1 MVNANARKDLSAGL
15 SLHDIH
21 LSPVAGRSPGMP
33 DLKLVSRLFPRVAF
47 VALAALALG
56 ACEDAKYRTTSNKH
70 NVPLTPELYSL
81 MSQNG
86 MRRENPVLIRSF
98 KKESE
103 MEIWKQTS
111 AGDYKLL
118 KTYPMCRWS
127 GQLGPK
133 KREGDRMAPEG
144 FYPITPAQMNPNSSY
159 HLAFNMGFPNAYDRQ
174 LGRSGNFLM
183 VHGACSSMGCYSMT
197 DDQIQ
202 EIYALVREAH
212 NGGQRSVQMQA
223 MPFRMTPENMAKHRL
238 DSNIAFWKNLK
249 EGSDIFEA
257 TRREPQVAAC
267 SGKYGFNGECGTPRM
282 DSSAVAAIQDKR
294 SRDEARVAE
303 LVARGTP
310 AIRLVYDDG
319 DQHKSFKQILAS
331 SGAAS
336 LNASTSWSSRDVGIS
351 RIEALTAGP
360 TVVVLDGKGN
370 QRGAARAQS
379 ADSDAVLAAASSAET
394 ATPLAAAAAPVAA
407 TPRPAAPRTV
417 AAAASARPVATTQ
430 VARSAAP
437 APAAPVAA
445 APAAQQPSVMSRVM
459 SLNPFASSPAPATG
473 AQAAVQ

>member
-1 MVNANARKDLSAGL
+1 
-15 SLHDIH
+15 
-21 LSPVAGRSPGMP
+21 MP
-33 DLKLVSRLFPRVAF
+33 DLKIMSRLLPRVAF

-56 ACEDAKYRTTSNKH
+56 ACEESRYRTTSNKH
-70 NVPLTPELYSL
+70 NIPLTPELYSL
-81 MSQNG
+81 MSQSG
-86 MRRENPVLIRSF
+86 MRKENPVLIRSF

-103 MEIWKQTS
+103 LEIWKQTS

-133 KREGDRMAPEG
+133 KREGDRMTPEG
-144 FYPITPAQMNPNSSY
+144 FYAITPAQMNPNSSF
-159 HLAFNMGFPNAYDRQ
+159 HLSFNMGFPNAYDRQ
-174 LGRSGNFLM
+174 HGRTGNFLM

-202 EIYALVREAH
+202 EIYALVREAQ
-212 NGGQRSVQMQA
+212 NGGQRAVQMQA
-223 MPFRMTPENMAKHRL
+223 MPFRMTPENMAKHRQ

-249 EGSDIFEA
+249 EGSDIFET

-267 SGKYGFNGECGTPRM
+267 SGKYGFNGDCGTPRI
-282 DSSAVAAIQDKR
+282 DPSAVAAIQDKR
-294 SRDEARVAE
+294 SRDEAKVAE
-303 LVARGTP
+303 LVAKGTP

-331 SGAAS
+331 SGAAG
-336 LNASTSWSSRDVGIS
+336 LNARTSWSSRDVGIS
-351 RIEALTAGP
+351 RVEALTAGP
-360 TVVVLDGKGN
+360 TVVVLDGSGN

-379 ADSDAVLAAASSAET
+379 ADSDAILAAASSADVSPP
-394 ATPLAAAAAPVAA
+394 AVAAAAPVVAIPRAA
-407 TPRPAAPRTV
+407 TPRPVVASAP
-417 AAAASARPVATTQ
+417 ARPVATTQ

-437 APAAPVAA
+437 APVAAAPVAA
-445 APAAQQPSVMSRVM
+445 QPSMLSRVM
-459 SLNPFASSPAPATG
+459 SLNPFASSPAPAAG

>member
-1 MVNANARKDLSAGL
+1 M
-15 SLHDIH
+15 
-21 LSPVAGRSPGMP
+21 
-33 DLKLVSRLFPRVAF
+33 KLVSRLFPKVAA
-47 VALAALALG
+47 VALAALTLAG
-56 ACEDAKYRTTSNKH
+56 CEDTKYRSTSNKH
-70 NVPLTPELYSL
+70 NVPLTPELYGL

-86 MRRENPVLIRSF
+86 MRKENPVLIRSF

-103 MEIWKQTS
+103 LEVWKQTS

-159 HLAFNMGFPNAYDRQ
+159 HLSFNMGFPNAYDRQ
-174 LGRSGNFLM
+174 HGRSGNFLM

-202 EIYALVREAH
+202 EIYALVREAQ
-212 NGGQRSVQMQA
+212 NGGQRAVQMQA

-267 SGKYGFNGECGTPRM
+267 NGKYGFNGDCGTPRL
-282 DSSAVAAIQDKR
+282 DSSAVAAVQGKR
-294 SRDEARVAE
+294 SHDEAKVAE
-303 LVARGTP
+303 LVAKGTP

-319 DQHKSFKQILAS
+319 DQHASFKRVLAS
-331 SGAAS
+331 AGAAS
-336 LNASTSWSSRDVGIS
+336 LNANASWSSRSGEIS
-351 RIEALTAGP
+351 RVEALTSGP
-360 TVVVLDGKGN
+360 TVVVLDGSGN
-370 QRGAARAQS
+370 QRGAARARS
-379 ADSDAVLAAASSAET
+379 ADHDAVLAAASSAAPSAPIV
-394 ATPLAAAAAPVAA
+394 ATAPVAA
-407 TPRPAAPRTV
+407 TPRPATIAKASAPTSGKVAKTGPEPVVAPVSV
-417 AAAASARPVATTQ
+417 AAASPET
-430 VARSAAP
+430 
-437 APAAPVAA
+437 
-445 APAAQQPSVMSRVM
+445 PSMMSRVL
-459 SLNPFASSPAPATG
+459 SYNPFASATPQPAAQPAPVVASSRPAAGKTTTP
-473 AQAAVQ
+473 AAKQQADLQ

>member
-1 MVNANARKDLSAGL
+1 M
-15 SLHDIH
+15 
-21 LSPVAGRSPGMP
+21 
-33 DLKLVSRLFPRVAF
+33 KLVSRLFPKVAF

-56 ACEDAKYRTTSNKH
+56 ACEETKYRTTSNKH
-70 NVPLTPELYSL
+70 NVPLTPELYGL
-81 MSQNG
+81 MSEKG

-103 MEIWKQTS
+103 LEIWKQTS

-174 LGRSGNFLM
+174 LGRTGNFLM

-267 SGKYGFNGECGTPRM
+267 GGKYGFNGDCGTPRL
-282 DSSAVAAIQDKR
+282 DPNAVAAVQGKR
-294 SRDEARVAE
+294 SQDEAKVAE
-303 LVARGTP
+303 LVAKGTP

-319 DQHKSFKQILAS
+319 DQHASFKRILATA
-331 SGAAS
+331 GAAS

-351 RIEALTAGP
+351 RVEALTAGP
-360 TVVVLDGKGN
+360 TVVVLDSNGKQKGV
-370 QRGAARAQS
+370 ARAQS
-379 ADSDAVLAAASSAET
+379 ADSDAVLAAASSADA
-394 ATPLAAAAAPVAA
+394 ATPVVAAAAPAQA
-407 TPRPAAPRTV
+407 TPRPAGT
-417 AAAASARPVATTQ
+417 RPSVATPSSRPATTLQ
-430 VARSAAP
+430 VARAP
-437 APAAPVAA
+437 VPDQAGVAA
-445 APAAQQPSVMSRVM
+445 APAAEQPSVLSRVIA
-459 SLNPFASSPAPATG
+459 LNPFASRPAPGTG
-473 AQAAVQ
+473 AAAQAAVQ